1 MIGRLKAILVRLKK
15 ASFQAPVLGLLL
27 RAAVSSVREHSKDQ
41 AASIAYFG
49 IVSLFPLLLG
59 LVALASSVLRSERLR
74 LQVLQWVNEFFPVG
88 ADFVTQNIE
97 SLIRLRG
104 AAGIVSI
111 LVLFWSASKMVG
123 AISRGVNQALG
134 LERPHAAILSPLRNF
149 GLTLTISLLMFATVA
164 ISPIADL
171 LSNLESELLGPG
183 ASAFIGVIGGRLV
196 SLMTTGAMFA
206 VTYILVS
213 FHRPAWAD
221 LLPGLLTAT
230 LLMELGKMA
239 FVYYVDSSKNL
250 DVLYGSISSFIVLLL
265 WLYFFGRV
273 MLYGAAVIRV
283 HREDRF
289 GMPADPDSAHDQA

>member
-1 MIGRLKAILVRLKK
+1 MKTELARLKE
-15 ASFQAPVLGLLL
+15 ASLRAPVLGLLL

-49 IVSLFPLLLG
+49 ILSLFPLLLG
-59 LVALASSVLRSERLR
+59 LVALASTVLRSERLR
-74 LQVLQWVNEFFPVG
+74 LQVLQWVEEFFPVG

-111 LVLFWSASKMVG
+111 LLLFWSASKMVG
-123 AISRGVNQALG
+123 AISRGVNQSLD
-134 LERPHAAILSPLRNF
+134 LERPHAFFLSPIRNF

-164 ISPIADL
+164 ISPVADL
-171 LSNLESELLGPG
+171 LSDLEIEFLGPG
-183 ASAFIGVIGGRLV
+183 VSAFFGVIGGRLV

-206 VTYILVS
+206 VTYILVP
-213 FHRPAWAD
+213 FHRPSWSD
-221 LLPGLLTAT
+221 LLPGLVTAS

-239 FVYYVDSSKNL
+239 FVYYVDSSTNL
-250 DVLYGSISSFIVLLL
+250 DVLYGSISSFIVLML

-283 HREDRF
+283 HREDRS
-289 GMPADPDSAHDQA
+289 GVPADPDGVREQT